1 MLKLMEK
8 ATMGKVLVQATLESL
23 DDLYEVSQGR
33 LPESKVRRLDVSQ
46 AVADTGAFKLS
57 LPKRLIDQLGLRAV
71 GKRSA
76 HTTNGIVE
84 RTQYSVVRLT
94 VQGRAVSCD
103 VSELPDDCPV
113 LIGQLPLEDLD
124 FVVDPKG
131 QRLIG
136 NPDHG
141 GEWMIDEF

>member
-1 MLKLMEK
+1 MS
-8 ATMGKVLVQATLESL
+8 KVIVQATIESL

-33 LPESKVRRLDVSQ
+33 LSESEVRRLDV
-46 AVADTGAFKLS
+46 ARAMVDTEAFKLS
-57 LPKRLIDQLGLRAV
+57 LPKQMIDQLGLRPV
-71 GKRSA
+71 GKRTA

-94 VQGRAVSCD
+94 VQGRSVSCD
-103 VSELPDDCPV
+103 VSELPNDCPA

-136 NPDHG
+136 NPEHG